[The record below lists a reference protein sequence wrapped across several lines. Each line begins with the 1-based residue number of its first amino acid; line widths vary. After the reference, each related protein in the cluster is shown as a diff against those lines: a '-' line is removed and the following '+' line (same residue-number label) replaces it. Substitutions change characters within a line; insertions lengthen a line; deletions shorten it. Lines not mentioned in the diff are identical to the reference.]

1 MSKQM
6 SVNTISE
13 QAQSYKQISLT
24 LIIVAIIFAI
34 LTTVLWFVLNIL
46 HSLRVL
52 IGFGVSKEVKRI
64 KSDSSYG
71 SKQQLSAGQHAS
83 ITWNT
88 SGLLKKTE
96 VIDSNMETTVLE
108 PETTVLDESIQG
120 FVIEEDIRLTGTDQ
134 KI

>member
-1 MSKQM
+1 MSKQI

-13 QAQSYKQISLT
+13 QASSYKQVSVA

-52 IGFGVSKEVKRI
+52 TGLGVSKEMKKI
-64 KSDSSYG
+64 KSDASYG
-71 SKQQLSAGQHAS
+71 SNQAVRGGQRAS
-83 ITWNT
+83 LTWNT

-96 VIDSNMETTVLE
+96 VIDSEMETTVLE
-108 PETTVLDESIQG
+108 PETTVLEDSIQG
-120 FVIEEDIRLTGTDQ
+120 FVIEEDIRLTGTDR